1 MLDNVTRNE
10 TSKIKRHILQNV
22 VLNGKIDTQTAKT
35 LKALFSE
42 KEYVNCHGSRI
53 RMLMALQ
60 I

>member
-22 VLNGKIDTQTAKT
+22 LLNGKIDTQTAKAQ
-35 LKALFSE
+35 KALFSE
-42 KEYVNCHGSRI
+42 KEYVNCQGSRI